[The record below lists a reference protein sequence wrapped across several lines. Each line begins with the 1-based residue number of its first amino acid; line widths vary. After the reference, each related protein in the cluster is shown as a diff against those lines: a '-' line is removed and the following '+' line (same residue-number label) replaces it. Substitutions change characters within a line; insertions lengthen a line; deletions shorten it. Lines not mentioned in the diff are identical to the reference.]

1 MIAPPSAA
9 IATPLSATTQ
19 ANARNDVAF
28 ADIMRQARGAASVDD
43 VRQAAE
49 DLVANAFIAPV
60 LRQMRETS
68 DAAPPFQQT
77 PAEKQFGQMLDI
89 ETARQIVRKSDLPIV
104 DRLTQ
109 TFEQLQARSIDLR
122 EGIEQRTEV
131 VA

>member
-1 MIAPPSAA
+1 MIEPPSTG
-9 IATPLSATTQ
+9 IATPLAATTQ
-19 ANARNDVAF
+19 ADARNDVAF

-77 PAEKQFGQMLDI
+77 PSEKQFGQMLDI

-122 EGIEQRTEV
+122 EGIEQRVEV

>member
-1 MIAPPSAA
+1 
-9 IATPLSATTQ
+9 
-19 ANARNDVAF
+19 
-28 ADIMRQARGAASVDD
+28 MRQARGVASRDD

-89 ETARQIVRKSDLPIV
+89 ETARQIVRKADLPIV
-104 DRLTQ
+104 HRLSE
-109 TFEQLQARSIDLR
+109 TFEQYRSRAPELR
-122 EGIEQRTEV
+122 DDSEV
-131 VA
+131 IA